1 LFVKVLISSSV
12 ATLVAASILA
22 GTVLADPTT
31 NERKQK
37 VEERAI
43 FITGSLI
50 PQRVKLQP
58 IGTTTVSPIRFIDR
72 REIDQAGRRTT
83 PGAFVNDPSVR
94 IIDHYSPAAQLVTA
108 NWDFQ
113 FETLPPGPH
122 AFSLATLAGGASIG
136 CCPLALRDSFRT
148 GKSWA
153 SNCSDSFV
161 VPCSSRFKVWMHPN
175 W

>member
-22 GTVLADPTT
+22 GTALADPTT
-31 NERKQK
+31 NQTSERKQK

-72 REIDQAGRRTT
+72 HEIDWTGRQTT
-83 PGAFVNDPSVR
+83 PGALINDPSVR
-94 IIDHYSPAAQLVTA
+94 IIGH
-108 NWDFQ
+108 
-113 FETLPPGPH
+113 
-122 AFSLATLAGGASIG
+122 
-136 CCPLALRDSFRT
+136 
-148 GKSWA
+148 
-153 SNCSDSFV
+153 
-161 VPCSSRFKVWMHPN
+161 
-175 W
+175 